1 MKLKSGVII
10 TEAAGGYV
18 AVDASAAAG
27 RFNGMIKMNGTA
39 AFIVKLLSG
48 GADEQTLVTK
58 VLEKYDATEEA
69 AKESVDNV
77 LSSLRRA
84 GLIEDE

>member
-10 TEAAGGYV
+10 TEAAGGFV
-18 AVDASAAAG
+18 AVDAGASAG

-39 AFIVKLLSG
+39 AFIVKLLSE
-48 GADEQTLVTK
+48 GADEQTLVSK

-69 AKESVDNV
+69 AKESVKNV
-77 LSSLRRA
+77 ISSLRRA

>member
-48 GADEQTLVTK
+48 GADEQTLVNK